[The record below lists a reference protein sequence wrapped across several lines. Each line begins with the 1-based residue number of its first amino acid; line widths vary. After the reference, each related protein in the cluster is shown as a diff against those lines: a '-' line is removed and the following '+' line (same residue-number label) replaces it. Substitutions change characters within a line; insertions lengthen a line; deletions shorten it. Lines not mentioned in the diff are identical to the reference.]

1 MKEPAER
8 VPVTCV
14 FLAFAFPL
22 QVFPLSAADERRHGR
37 VAVLGFCKQTNIVLT
52 NPGVCKGQIYT
63 HRVKMPSQGQQR
75 CRNETNTQ
83 STTTTTTTTSCDEM
97 RACNF

>member
-37 VAVLGFCKQTNIVLT
+37 VAVLGFCKQTN
-52 NPGVCKGQIYT
+52 K
-63 HRVKMPSQGQQR
+63 HRAHKSCCLQRANLHPQGKDAK
-75 CRNETNTQ
+75 
-83 STTTTTTTTSCDEM
+83 SGTTTLQE
-97 RACNF
+97 